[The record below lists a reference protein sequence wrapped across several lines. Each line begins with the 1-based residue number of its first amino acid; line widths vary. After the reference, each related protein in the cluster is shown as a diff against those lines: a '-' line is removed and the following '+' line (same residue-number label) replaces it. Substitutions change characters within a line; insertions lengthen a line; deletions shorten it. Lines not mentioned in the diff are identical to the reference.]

1 MNAYRDS
8 RSARGILALQCEEDV
23 KVIAPAPPRYSP
35 AELACALGL
44 FEPTAEQAAVIAAP
58 PGPLVVIAGAGAG
71 KTETMA
77 ARVVWLVANGYAE
90 PGQVLGLTFTRKA
103 AGQLLRRVRS
113 RLARLASTGL
123 TIDRPPGRLPGPPPS
138 EPGRVPVASTYHA
151 FAGQL
156 LRDYGLL
163 AGEGFQPIE
172 PDTRLLSETE
182 LWQLAFDVVNG
193 YPGELHTDKTPAA
206 VASMVLRLSSQLAE
220 HLVDTGQLR
229 DTYAELERLV
239 HTLPAGPYQ
248 RDRGPN
254 QWLLR
259 MLATQ
264 TERAELV
271 PLIDALHRRMR
282 AEKVMDFGM
291 QMAYA
296 ARLASA
302 VPQVGQHLRD
312 RYRVVLL
319 DEYQDT
325 GYAQRIVLS
334 SLFGCGPQPAR
345 DAKAPPAGGGLAL
358 TAVGDP
364 IQSIYGWRGASA
376 TNLPRFTTD
385 FPRPDGTPAPV
396 LELRTSWRNPPRT
409 LRVANAVSA
418 DARRRSVAVRALRPR
433 PNAAPGTVCC
443 ALLPDVRAER
453 EWVADH
459 LQRRHQRA
467 NTDGVAPP
475 TAAVLVRR
483 NADAAPMADALRARG
498 IPVEVVG
505 LAGLL
510 SIPEVAEVVAMLRLV
525 VDLTAGSAAMR
536 VLTGPRWRLGG
547 RDIAALWRRAV
558 VIASAAE
565 PGAAG
570 RHGEAEPLDSVQA
583 ARSSQAVSAEW
594 IAAAAG
600 ADADAAGLAD
610 AIADPGPASD
620 YSAAGYRR
628 IVALADELT
637 ALRGHLG
644 HPLPDLVAEVRR
656 LLGVDCEARAARVGA
671 HLRGAGT
678 SPACGGA
685 SPGGPASLGWTGAE
699 HLDAFADVV
708 AGYAERAGAPRTSSP
723 ASVNGLLAYLDAA
736 TVVENGLPP
745 AQPVVAQ
752 NRVQVLTVHAAKG
765 LEWQVVAV
773 PHLSVGVFPSTGAAR
788 TWLTDAADLPP
799 LLRGDRASTGVH
811 GVPVLD
817 TSDVTDRKQLSDKIS
832 AHRRQLEQRRVDEE
846 RRLLYV
852 AITRAEDT
860 LLLSGHHWGATGIK
874 PRGPSDFLCELKDVI
889 DRSSADGEACG
900 VIEQW
905 APAPPHGER
914 NPLRDSVVE
923 AIWPVDP
930 LGDRR
935 ADVERG
941 AALVAAAMSVAVPDP
956 AADADT
962 EGWAADVDALLDER
976 ARAAHS
982 QPRTLP
988 SQLSVSGLVDLARD
1002 PEGALQRLARRLPAR
1017 PDPHALLGNA
1027 FHDWVQ
1033 RFYGAEQ
1040 LFDLGDLPGAADADS
1055 AQGDTQELAAL
1066 QAAFL
1071 ASPWAAR
1078 TPVAVEVPFEM
1089 AIGATVVRGRI
1100 DAVFADPDGGAT
1112 VVDWKTGEA
1121 PRGPEAIRQAAV
1133 QLGVYRL
1140 AWAALYG
1147 CPESLVRTAFHYV
1160 RTGVT
1165 VVPDALPKP
1174 DELAA
1179 LVARSSPS

>member
-1 MNAYRDS
+1 MTAT
-8 RSARGILALQCEEDV
+8 AHGL
-23 KVIAPAPPRYSP
+23 PRYSP

-77 ARVVWLVANGYAE
+77 ARVVWLVANGFAE

-103 AGQLLRRVRS
+103 AGQLMRRVRS
-113 RLARLASTGL
+113 RLARLAGTGL
-123 TIDRPPGRLPGPPPS
+123 AIGRPRSGLSGPPPR
-138 EPGRVPVASTYHA
+138 EPGGTPVVSTYHA

-156 LRDYGLL
+156 LRDDGLL
-163 AGEGFQPIE
+163 AGEGFQPVE

-182 LWQLAFDVVNG
+182 LWQLAFDTVNK
-193 YPGELHTDKTPAA
+193 YPGELHTDKAPAA
-206 VASMVLRLSSQLAE
+206 VTSMVLRLSGQLAE

-229 DTYAELERLV
+229 DTYTELERLV
-239 HTLPAGPYQ
+239 HTLPAGPCQ
-248 RDRGPN
+248 RGGRDSGPS
-254 QWLLR
+254 QWLLQ

-264 TERAELV
+264 TERAQLV

-325 GYAQRIVLS
+325 GYAQRVALS
-334 SLFGCGPQPAR
+334 SLFG
-345 DAKAPPAGGGLAL
+345 GGVDGELTL

-396 LELRTSWRNPPRT
+396 LELRTSWRNPPRA
-409 LRVANAVSA
+409 LQVANAVSA

-459 LQRRHQRA
+459 LQRRYQQAR
-467 NTDGVAPP
+467 TDGVAPP

-510 SIPEVAEVVAMLRLV
+510 SIPEVADVVATLRLV
-525 VDLTAGSAAMR
+525 ADPTAGAAAMR

-558 VIASAAE
+558 AIASAAE

-570 RHGEAEPLDSVQA
+570 RHESLRSIASAAEPGAAGRHEEAVALDDGQTERGDQA
-583 ARSSQAVSAEW
+583 GSAER
-594 IAAAAG
+594 IAEAAG
-600 ADADAAGLAD
+600 VEADTACLAD
-610 AIADPGPASD
+610 ALADPGPPGD

-628 IVALADELT
+628 IVALADELST
-637 ALRGHLG
+637 LRGHLD
-644 HPLPDLVAEVRR
+644 HPLPDLVAEVRW
-656 LLGVDCEARAARVGA
+656 LLGVDCEVRAAR
-671 HLRGAGT
+671 
-678 SPACGGA
+678 
-685 SPGGPASLGWTGAE
+685 PGGPGSSGWTGTE

-708 AGYAERAGAPRTSSP
+708 AGYAERAGAATTLSP
-723 ASVNGLLAYLDAA
+723 ASVGGLLAYLDAA
-736 TVVENGLPP
+736 TAVENGLPP

-752 NRVQVLTVHAAKG
+752 NRVQILTVHAAKG

-773 PHLSVGVFPSTGAAR
+773 PHLSAGVFPSTASAR

-799 LLRGDRASTGVH
+799 LLRGDRGSTDVP

-832 AHRRQLEQRRVDEE
+832 AHRRQLGQRRADEE

-852 AITRAEDT
+852 AITRSEDT

-889 DRSSADGEACG
+889 ERSAAAGEACG

-905 APAPPHGER
+905 SPAPPAGER
-914 NPLRDSVVE
+914 NPLRDSVIE
-923 AIWPVDP
+923 EIWPVDP

-935 ADVERG
+935 ADVECG
-941 AALVAAAMSVAVPDP
+941 AALVAAAMSVTAPD
-956 AADADT
+956 AADVADP
-962 EGWAADVDALLDER
+962 EGWVADVDALLDER
-976 ARAAHS
+976 ARAAYS
-982 QPRTLP
+982 PPRTLP

-1002 PEGALQRLARRLPAR
+1002 PDGAMQRLTRRLPAR

-1040 LFDLGDLPGAADADS
+1040 LFDLGDLPGAADAGTVPGYD
-1055 AQGDTQELAAL
+1055 QELAVL

-1112 VVDWKTGEA
+1112 VVDWKTGEP
-1121 PRGPEAIRQAAV
+1121 PRGPDAIRQAAV

-1140 AWAALYG
+1140 AWAALQG
-1147 CPESLVRTAFHYV
+1147 CPESLVRTAFHHV
-1160 RTGVT
+1160 RDGVT
-1165 VVPDALPKP
+1165 VVPEALPNP
-1174 DELAA
+1174 DELAE
-1179 LVARSSPS
+1179 LVARAAPAG